1 VPVPDLALIRSA
13 QAGDTTAFDELMRRY
28 VRSIYKVTY
37 GFVRCHADADD
48 LTQEAF
54 IRAYRSIGR
63 FNEQY
68 QFYTWLR
75 KIAVNVCIN
84 HLNRQKR
91 FRFVSLTQRDGEAEA
106 VDIAD
111 PNSDVDTAGLR
122 RDLDRALCRLAP
134 DQRTVFV
141 LRVDQEMS
149 YSEIA
154 EQLSIPVGTV
164 MSRLNRARARLR
176 ELLRE
181 YMPRA

>member
-1 VPVPDLALIRSA
+1 
-13 QAGDTTAFDELMRRY
+13 M
-28 VRSIYKVTY
+28 TY
-37 GFVRCHADADD
+37 GFVRSHADADD
-48 LTQEAF
+48 LTQETF

-91 FRFVSLTQRDGEAEA
+91 FRFVPLPQSDGGSEAA
-106 VDIAD
+106 DIAD
-111 PNSDVDTAGLR
+111 PKSEAENSSLR
-122 RDLDRALCRLAP
+122 RDLDRALARLPP

-141 LRVDQEMS
+141 LRVDQELS
-149 YSEIA
+149 YSEIG
-154 EQLSIPVGTV
+154 ELLDVPVGTV

-181 YMPRA
+181 YMPRQ